1 MGESPWEADQPQF
14 VRSGNSSQQWCFP
27 GRWIGGA
34 SLLLAPLLMLT
45 GVLLRIRFH
54 FFFPQQL
61 EAFAQHPNLIT
72 ASYSCFLAGNIL
84 LWPAI
89 LTLACRIGVTRPRW
103 AQWGASL
110 CLFGLFGRTFHAGV
124 DHLAFQ
130 LVRADGPGAAT
141 KFVAG
146 SYGAFHIVS
155 TLNGAILV
163 GWIVLAVGACL
174 AGVLSLFRSIAL
186 GTMAL
191 LMLGALK
198 GTSPTSVLATAGLCI
213 ALVPLGVTVLRDPP
227 APSARTILVRVLFAA
242 AFLAALF
249 WLGQRG

>member
-1 MGESPWEADQPQF
+1 MSESLGKQTNPNSL
-14 VRSGNSSQQWCFP
+14 VRGNSSQHWWFP
-27 GRWIGGA
+27 GRWMGGA

-45 GVLLRIRFH
+45 GVLLRIRFR

-61 EAFAQHPNLIT
+61 EAFAQRPNLIT

-89 LTLACRIGVTRPRW
+89 LTLACRIGVARPRW

-110 CLFGLFGRTFHAGV
+110 CLFGLFGRTFHAGI

-130 LVRADGPGAAT
+130 LVRAEGPGAAT

-155 TLNGAILV
+155 TLNGAILA
-163 GWIVLAVGACL
+163 GWIVLAAGAYR
-174 AGVLSLFRSIAL
+174 AGVLGLFRSIAL
-186 GTMAL
+186 SMMAL

-198 GTSPTSVLATAGLCI
+198 GTSPTSVLAVAGLCI

-227 APSARTILVRVLFAA
+227 APTARTILVRVLFAA

>member
-1 MGESPWEADQPQF
+1 
-14 VRSGNSSQQWCFP
+14 V
-27 GRWIGGA
+27 
-34 SLLLAPLLMLT
+34 LAPLLMLT
-45 GVLLRIRFH
+45 GVLLRIRFP

-61 EAFAQHPNLIT
+61 EAFARHPKLIT
-72 ASYSCFLAGNIL
+72 VSYSCFLAGNIL

-89 LTLACRIGVTRPRW
+89 LTLARKIGVTRPRW

-110 CLFGLFGRTFHAGV
+110 SLFGLFGRTFHAGI

-130 LVRADGPGAAT
+130 LVRAEGPGPAT
-141 KFVAG
+141 TFVAS
-146 SYGAFHIVS
+146 SYGAFHVVS

-163 GWIVLAVGACL
+163 GWIVLAVGAYR
-174 AGVLSLFRSIAL
+174 AGVLGLVRSITL
-186 GTMAL
+186 GMMAS
-191 LMLGALK
+191 LMLGVLK

-213 ALVPLGVTVLRDPP
+213 ALVPLGITVLREPP
-227 APSARTILVRVLFAA
+227 APSARTLLVRTVFAA